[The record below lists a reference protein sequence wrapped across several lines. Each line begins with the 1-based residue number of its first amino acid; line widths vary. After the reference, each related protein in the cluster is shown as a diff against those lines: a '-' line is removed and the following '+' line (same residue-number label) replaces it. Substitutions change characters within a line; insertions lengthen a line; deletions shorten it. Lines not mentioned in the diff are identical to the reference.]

1 MNLCCRSVNGGLR
14 ILRYAPSK
22 PSAGVGPVAVGSAGR
37 NSEHLGGFI
46 GRQPGEVAEFD
57 QFRFLGMLGTQAVQS
72 FVESE

>member
-1 MNLCCRSVNGGLR
+1 MQ
-14 ILRYAPSK
+14 SK
-22 PSAGVGPVAVGSAGR
+22 ATTISEYLIGPVAVSSAGR

-72 FVESE
+72 FVESVIRRREQERLAGQA